1 MTGKGEG
8 KGVTATPQYRT
19 HHAVAARDQD
29 EALKVKVGSGARH
42 PCLLNAS
49 CTRRAKQQS
58 SPKLAQVVH
67 ASHHKAEDTRA
78 HTRACKANLGND
90 AIPRPVIHVPHEAA
104 DAASKQRDGYRQ
116 QASAH
121 APWQVTGGGVTRR
134 KTWSINN
141 DNDTCN
147 SMHVHTGHS
156 KVQFTC
162 AVASPT

>member
-67 ASHHKAEDTRA
+67 ASHHRAEDTHA
-78 HTRACKANLGND
+78 HAHGHAKRTLAMTPFHVPSFMYHTKPPMPPANSVMGT
-90 AIPRPVIHVPHEAA
+90 ASRPVLTLPG
-104 DAASKQRDGYRQ
+104 KRQ
-116 QASAH
+116 
-121 APWQVTGGGVTRR
+121 VCGGGGHKATSVVNQQRQRR
-134 KTWSINN
+134 LQQ
-141 DNDTCN
+141 
-147 SMHVHTGHS
+147 HT
-156 KVQFTC
+156 
-162 AVASPT
+162 